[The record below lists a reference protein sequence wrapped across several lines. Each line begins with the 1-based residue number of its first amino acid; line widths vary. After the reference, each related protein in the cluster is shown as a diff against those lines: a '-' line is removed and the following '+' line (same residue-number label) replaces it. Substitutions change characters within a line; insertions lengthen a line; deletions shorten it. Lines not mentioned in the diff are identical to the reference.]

1 MPQATRRWISE
12 KVKSLPQSNVLPFS
26 DILDAAM
33 VNSAL
38 AAAGVTFNSA
48 STRRLSPSACSS
60 PRHWTLI
67 TRVVRQSHG

>member
-38 AAAGVTFNSA
+38 AVGGRHVQAAHLHAVCHPLHVPLPGTG
-48 STRRLSPSACSS
+48 P
-60 PRHWTLI
+60 
-67 TRVVRQSHG
+67 